1 VSANKPQYA
10 VGARAS
16 ISLKPKA
23 ETKQASWTLAADE
36 DDEELLDEDELLTE
50 EDRQRPAVVGKR
62 QKFSTT
68 SLPVLFNGKDGA
80 ANILSL

>member
-50 EDRQRPAVVGKR
+50 EDRQ
-62 QKFSTT
+62 KFSTT

-80 ANILSL
+80 ANILS